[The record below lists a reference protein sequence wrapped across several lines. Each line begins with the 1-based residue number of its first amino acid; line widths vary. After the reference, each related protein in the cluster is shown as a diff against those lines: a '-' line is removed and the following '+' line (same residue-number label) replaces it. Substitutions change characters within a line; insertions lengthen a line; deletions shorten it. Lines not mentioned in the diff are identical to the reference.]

1 MSRPFLRD
9 KPLSRVSLMIDRQ
22 ALEAAQKKA
31 ISNRVELSTAKNA
44 STFIRWLIDEYN
56 GDQHE

>member
-22 ALEAAQKKA
+22 ALEAAQKMA
-31 ISNRVELSTAKNA
+31 ISNGVELSTAKNA

-56 GDQHE
+56 GD

>member
-1 MSRPFLRD
+1 MY
-9 KPLSRVSLMIDRQ
+9 IDRN

-31 ISNRVELSTAKNA
+31 IANGVDISTAGNA

>member
-1 MSRPFLRD
+1 MPRPFLRD
-9 KPLSRVSLMIDRQ
+9 KPLSRVSLMIYRQ

-31 ISNRVELSTAKNA
+31 ISNGVELLTAKNA

-56 GDQHE
+56 GD

>member
-1 MSRPFLRD
+1 MARPILRD
-9 KPLSRVSLMIDRQ
+9 KPLERVSMYIDRKD
-22 ALEAAQKKA
+22 LEAAQKKA
-31 ISNRVELSTAKNA
+31 IADGVDISTAGNA

>member
-31 ISNRVELSTAKNA
+31 ISNGVELSTAKNA
-44 STFIRWLIDEYN
+44 STFIRWLIDNYAGIEK
-56 GDQHE
+56 E